1 MDYLLLFFGV
11 LFAIGG
17 VLGSFLPVIP
27 GPPTSWLGL
36 LLLHLTTKVAT
47 NWNFLGITLAIAIV
61 VTIADYV
68 IPAIGTKKFG
78 GSKYGV
84 WGSTIG
90 LIVGL
95 VFTPVGM
102 ILGLFLGA
110 LIGELMYD
118 STDLKKAFKASL
130 GSVLGF
136 FLSTGIKLVLGV
148 VYFWFFVEGVW
159 LHRTSFF
166 SWCN

>member
-1 MDYLLLFFGV
+1 MDYVLLIVGFF
-11 LFAIGG
+11 FMIGG

-36 LLLHLTTKVAT
+36 LCLHLTNKIQADWT
-47 NWNFLGITLAIAIV
+47 FLWITLAIAIII
-61 VTIADYV
+61 TIADYI

-95 VFTPVGM
+95 IFTPVGM

-110 LIGELMYD
+110 LIGELIYD
-118 STDLKKAFKASL
+118 SRDFKKALKASL

-136 FLSTGIKLVLGV
+136 FLSTGIKLALGL
-148 VYFWFFVEGVW
+148 VYFYFYLATAWEHKESFVTW
-159 LHRTSFF
+159 
-166 SWCN
+166 